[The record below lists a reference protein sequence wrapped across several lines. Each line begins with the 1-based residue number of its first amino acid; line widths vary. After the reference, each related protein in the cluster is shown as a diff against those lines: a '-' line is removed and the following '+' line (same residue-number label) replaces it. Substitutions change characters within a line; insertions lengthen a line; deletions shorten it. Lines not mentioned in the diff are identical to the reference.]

1 MILILFFQTPW
12 INAIITPVHKKGA
25 KTSKDNY
32 RPVSILSNISKI
44 YEILMF
50 KQISEHFE
58 LILSKFQYGFKKG
71 FSGQHCLLSMFRRS
85 KLVVDIKR
93 NFGALLIDLSKA
105 FNWLPHDLLLVKWN
119 AYGFRLLVLR
129 KVQSYLSNRKQ
140 RTKINLELS
149 SWGEILIKCHI

>member
-1 MILILFFQTPW
+1 MFLILFFQTPW

-44 YEILMF
+44 YEMF

-58 LILSKFQYGFKKG
+58 LILAKIQYGFKKG

-105 FNWLPHDLLLVKWN
+105 FNWLPDDLLLVKWN